1 MRILDLTKA
10 GQGGA
15 GYNESSLQTELR
27 MLLGK
32 TFKKSSQLLHSRDED
47 WEVKA
52 KARNSVLSYFSSKWA
67 SFEGSGT
74 SR

>member
-1 MRILDLTKA
+1 MRILDFTKA

-32 TFKKSSQLLHSRDED
+32 TFKKGRRSIPLQQ
-47 WEVKA
+47 
-52 KARNSVLSYFSSKWA
+52 
-67 SFEGSGT
+67 G
-74 SR
+74 